1 MPARRAWTCTKCWT
15 FIGDELGIERLVV
28 EGGPHV
34 SGSFVNAGL
43 VDEISV
49 LLLPLVDGRGEHP
62 ASFEIDAGQW
72 QQPTYLA
79 LDSAEVQEG
88 GAVWL
93 RYRQQELP
101 G

>member
-1 MPARRAWTCTKCWT
+1 MDILGR
-15 FIGDELGIERLVV
+15 ELGIKRLVV

-62 ASFEIDAGQW
+62 ASFEIDAKQW
-72 QQPTYLA
+72 QQPTYLT

-93 RYRQQELP
+93 RYRQQEQP
-101 G
+101 TA